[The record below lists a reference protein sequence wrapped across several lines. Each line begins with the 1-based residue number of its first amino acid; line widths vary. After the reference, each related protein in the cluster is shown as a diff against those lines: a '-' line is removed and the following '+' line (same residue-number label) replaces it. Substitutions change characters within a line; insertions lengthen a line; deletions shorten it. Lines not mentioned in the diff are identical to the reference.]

1 MAVLEDCFVDFYFH
15 FLPPQERTLAFPT
28 SVFETQLCDLFRS
41 EVLYRIVYENKALF
55 SSVLL
60 SRARSVGEGRGYV
73 EAEQARERNTMP
85 CTWKGTRGWFAGVIL
100 LCFPFLFFSSNFV
113 IFPERFLAV
122 YA

>member
-1 MAVLEDCFVDFYFH
+1 MVVLEDCFVDFYFH
-15 FLPPQERTLAFPT
+15 FSPPQERTLAFPT

-60 SRARSVGEGRGYV
+60 SRARSVGEWRGYV
-73 EAEQARERNTMP
+73 EAEQAREKYHAMHVE
-85 CTWKGTRGWFAGVIL
+85 GYAGLV
-100 LCFPFLFFSSNFV
+100 CWSHSSVFSVPVFFCSNFV